1 VLTNGAAEH
10 ICELLSST
18 AVLVCDFQDG
28 FCPLDLAVEHNH
40 CEVARLLLKYGA
52 DPNSRNEKAVALFL
66 AAKARGELP
75 AQRGA
80 HAPLLRAVARGYAE
94 ITKALLDAGADPEM
108 YDEVSDRDCAY
119 SAKSLV
125 TPRSVCNGRSV
136 MCPIGARKQSH
147 RARRFSRPC
156 GNCAT
161 ADRARC
167 QLNV

>member
-1 VLTNGAAEH
+1 MQEEGWTALTVAATTGNAEIVQLILDRGADVKARNTVSFDNAVAEH
-10 ICELLSST
+10 IYELLNSI
-18 AVLVCDFQDG
+18 ALLLCDFQDG

-108 YDEVSDRDCAY
+108 YDEVSDRDCR
-119 SAKSLV
+119 V
-125 TPRSVCNGRSV
+125 QC
-136 MCPIGARKQSH
+136 
-147 RARRFSRPC
+147 
-156 GNCAT
+156 
-161 ADRARC
+161 
-167 QLNV
+167 